1 MENSINVRFQVDQGN
16 WEDIKANLIKA
27 REFTEQ
33 GKVYE
38 VHIHR
43 KRRSNPQNDY
53 FHTMLHDI
61 ANATGHSFEE
71 VKDWVKAECLGT
83 QAVQIRE
90 RTILRSRASS
100 TLTEDEMSLLIQ
112 RTEVLHAEL
121 V

>member
-1 MENSINVRFQVDQGN
+1 MENSINARFQVDQGN
-16 WEDIKANLIKA
+16 WEDIKATLIKA

-33 GKVYE
+33 GKIYE
-38 VHIHR
+38 CHIQR

-53 FHTMLHDI
+53 WHTMLHGI
-61 ANATGHSFEE
+61 ANSTGHSFDE
-71 VKDWVKAECLGT
+71 VKDWVKSECLGA
-83 QAVQIRE
+83 QAVEISE
-90 RTILRSRASS
+90 RTILRPRASS

>member
-43 KRRSNPQNDY
+43 KRR
-53 FHTMLHDI
+53 
-61 ANATGHSFEE
+61 
-71 VKDWVKAECLGT
+71 
-83 QAVQIRE
+83 
-90 RTILRSRASS
+90 
-100 TLTEDEMSLLIQ
+100 
-112 RTEVLHAEL
+112 
-121 V
+121 

>member
-71 VKDWVKAECLGT
+71 VKDWVKAEFLGCEPT
-83 QAVQIRE
+83 
-90 RTILRSRASS
+90 TINDKTIQRPRASS
-100 TLTEDEMSLLIQ
+100 SLTEDEMSLLIQ
-112 RTEVLHAEL
+112 RTEVLHAEFR
-121 V
+121 